1 VQYVHTECLERW
13 RRDAGGLNAQRC
25 EICHAEYTIQF
36 GRPRR
41 LRACCVLLGS
51 HTVWLCIF
59 SGFAYL
65 LQKGIFAWPEMV
77 DMYHL
82 DQLDREAHMFGR
94 MLIGFIAVLWIIGL
108 ILVGFFV
115 PCVGSFV
122 FLWLLVHVVAALFDV
137 DARADLLKL
146 IGDRRLLFLNI
157 GLASLMILS
166 FLFGTSIYQCTN
178 VGPGTVVDYRGM
190 RPSRE
195 DRPDGAGDSSRNP
208 FQARTFS
215 AFRDFSATQYQ
226 RFQDF
231 HTQHFLLTDHDPPG
245 E

>member
-1 VQYVHTECLERW
+1 MQKHVNLADLVKSFTTNILLQNL
-13 RRDAGGLNAQRC
+13 AS
-25 EICHAEYTIQF
+25 IQK
-36 GRPRR
+36 RTSP
-41 LRACCVLLGS
+41 AN
-51 HTVWLCIF
+51 
-59 SGFAYL
+59 FAYL
-65 LQKGIFAWPEMV
+65 AENQRKVRYRTF
-77 DMYHL
+77 
-82 DQLDREAHMFGR
+82 QLR
-94 MLIGFIAVLWIIGL
+94 
-108 ILVGFFV
+108 
-115 PCVGSFV
+115 
-122 FLWLLVHVVAALFDV
+122 
-137 DARADLLKL
+137 
-146 IGDRRLLFLNI
+146 FLNI